1 MALHKK
7 SKTSGDI
14 EFFSAVLCVS
24 LRPLR
29 LKSPFNAEIAEI
41 RREPQRKYSTFCAK
55 PLFIEQDLPQPL
67 QHFLFIRAACAANHV
82 NKILFERDWSFTV
95 ALQAYAFSQL
105 IQRAGSK

>member
-55 PLFIEQDLPQPL
+55 
-67 QHFLFIRAACAANHV
+67 HFLLNRIYLNHCSTSSS
-82 NKILFERDWSFTV
+82 FELRVPPTT
-95 ALQAYAFSQL
+95 
-105 IQRAGSK
+105 

>member
-29 LKSPFNAEIAEI
+29 LKSPLTQRSQRYAEN
-41 RREPQRKYSTFCAK
+41 RREIFDFLCKATF
-55 PLFIEQDLPQPL
+55 
-67 QHFLFIRAACAANHV
+67 
-82 NKILFERDWSFTV
+82 
-95 ALQAYAFSQL
+95 Y
-105 IQRAGSK
+105 